1 MRRSWA
7 IFAVWGGL
15 IVVLLGVEVAEL
27 THLFT
32 LPIQLA
38 LGDPIALVTALVFT
52 TLLAVV
58 GAIFIGLY
66 ISHRLL
72 TPGGFT
78 PYEQEMLK
86 MRSEVRE
93 MRAVVDEIRRSVRPE
108 RRDPDAPPPPP
119 RDRT

>member
-1 MRRSWA
+1 VRRSWS

-15 IVVLLGVEVAEL
+15 IVILLGLEVAEL

-32 LPIQLA
+32 LPIQSVV
-38 LGDPIALVTALVFT
+38 GDPIAFVTALVFT

-78 PYEQEMLK
+78 PYEQEMLR
-86 MRSEVRE
+86 MRGEVRE
-93 MRAVVDEIRRSVRPE
+93 IRAAVEEIRRSVLPDSGE
-108 RRDPDAPPPPP
+108 RGRPPPPARP
-119 RDRT
+119 

>member
-1 MRRSWA
+1 VRRSWT

-15 IVVLLGVEVAEL
+15 IVILVGVEVAEL

-52 TLLAVV
+52 TMLAVV

-72 TPGGFT
+72 TPLGFT
-78 PYEQEMLK
+78 PYEQEMLR

-93 MRAVVDEIRRSVRPE
+93 MRTAVEEIRRAVRSE
-108 RRDPDAPPPPP
+108 HRDPPPPP
-119 RDRT
+119 RPPAERP

>member
-1 MRRSWA
+1 MRRSWT
-7 IFAVWGGL
+7 IFAGWGAL
-15 IVVLLGVEVAEL
+15 IAILLGVEIAEL

-32 LPIQLA
+32 LPIQSVV
-38 LGDPIALVTALVFT
+38 GDPIAFVTALVFT

-78 PYEQEMLK
+78 PYEQEMLR
-86 MRSEVRE
+86 MRTEVRE
-93 MRAVVDEIRRSVRPE
+93 IRAAVEEIRHTVRPE
-108 RRDPDAPPPPP
+108 RRETDAPPRP
-119 RDRT
+119 RERP